1 MLTSLDVLKQCEYL
15 SVLPLLLLAILLIVV
30 SLLSHYT
37 CLLHGLMLL
46 LSHNKSLLL
55 NQVL

>member
-1 MLTSLDVLKQCEYL
+1 MLSSLDVLKQCGYL
-15 SVLPLLLLAILLIVV
+15 SVLPILLPAILLILV

-46 LSHNKSLLL
+46 LSYNKSLLL